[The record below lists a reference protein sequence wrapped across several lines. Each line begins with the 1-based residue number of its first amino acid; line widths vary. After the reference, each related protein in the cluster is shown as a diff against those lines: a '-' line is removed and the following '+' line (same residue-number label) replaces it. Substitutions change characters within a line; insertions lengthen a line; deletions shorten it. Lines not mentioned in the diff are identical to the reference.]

1 MRYFII
7 SFSFR
12 VKQTEE
18 SEGINFGDGNLALQL
33 ETYPN
38 LTGII
43 KTVTEQDPNLENIT
57 ILNIQELSEQDFKD
71 FTE

>member
-7 SFSFR
+7 SFSH
-12 VKQTEE
+12 T
-18 SEGINFGDGNLALQL
+18 SGDGNLTLQN

-38 LTGII
+38 YQGII
-43 KTVTEQDPNLENIT
+43 ATLKEKDPELENIT
-57 ILNIQELSEQDFKD
+57 ILNVMEVSWQDFKD

>member
-7 SFSFR
+7 SFSH
-12 VKQTEE
+12 T
-18 SEGINFGDGNLALQL
+18 SGEGNITLQN

-38 LTGII
+38 YHGILSTL
-43 KTVTEQDPNLENIT
+43 KEKDPELENIT
-57 ILNIQELSEQDFKD
+57 ILNIMEVSEQDFKD

>member
-7 SFSFR
+7 SFSHSR
-12 VKQTEE
+12 
-18 SEGINFGDGNLALQL
+18 GDGNLTLQN

-38 LTGII
+38 YNGII
-43 KTVTEQDPNLENIT
+43 ATLKEKDPKLENIT
-57 ILNIQELSEQDFKD
+57 ILNIIEVSEQDFKD

>member
-7 SFSFR
+7 SFSHY
-12 VKQTEE
+12 KHADGAT
-18 SEGINFGDGNLALQL
+18 IFGDGLITMKC
-33 ETYPN
+33 ETFPN
-38 LTGII
+38 KLGIEKDI
-43 KTVTEQDPNLENIT
+43 KEENEDIENIT